1 MRNQPMTLRPSRSQ
15 RGVSLVEL
23 MIAITLGLMVLA
35 TLATVF
41 ANSSRSRT
49 ELDRVSR
56 QIENGR
62 YAIEI
67 LGDDLRLAGFYG
79 ELSVNETT
87 APPATSLPDPCV
99 GVPTGPDVW
108 GVGPPAGVATF
119 GKWRQAMLFGVQAY
133 DNGNGIPGC
142 VPALDVKPGTDVVVV
157 RRASTCEAGVAGCA
171 AAVANRPY
179 IQVSKCSATPT
190 QETATLATLYVLAYG
205 TGNPPFALHTTNCVD
220 PAKVR
225 QYIVN
230 IYYISVNN
238 GQGQNIP
245 TLTRLE
251 FDGVQFTTV
260 PLVEGIEELNV
271 EWGIDNNLD
280 GAPDIYTADPTAYGT
295 FDAWRRVV
303 TAKITLLARNTE
315 PSNNYTD
322 QKTYTLGLDAANQP
336 ITKTYNDAYRRH
348 VYTSTVRLVNV
359 ADRRDVP

>member
-1 MRNQPMTLRPSRSQ
+1 MRNPQATLHSSRSQ

-35 TLATVF
+35 TLASVF

-62 YAIEI
+62 YAMEI
-67 LGDDLRLAGFYG
+67 LTDDLRLAGFYG
-79 ELSVNETT
+79 EFPVNATT
-87 APPATSLPDPCV
+87 QQAALPAALPDPCK
-99 GVPTGPDVW
+99 GVPNQAVW
-108 GVGPPAGVATF
+108 Q
-119 GKWRQAMLFGVQAY
+119 QAMLVSVQAY

-142 VPALDVKPGTDVVVV
+142 VPGLDLKPGTDVVVV
-157 RRASTCEAGVAGCA
+157 RRVSTCEAGVAGCA
-171 AAVANRPY
+171 VAVPNRPY
-179 IQVSKCSATPT
+179 IQVSKCSAPPL
-190 QETATLATLYVLAYG
+190 QETATLASLYVLDYG
-205 TGNPPFALHTTNCVD
+205 TGNPPFKLHAHNCVD
-220 PAKVR
+220 PAPMR

-238 GQGQNIP
+238 GQGQAIP

-251 FDGVQFTTV
+251 FDGVQFAIV

-271 EWGIDNNLD
+271 EWGIDNNND
-280 GAPDIYTADPTAYGT
+280 GAPDIYTADPSAYSYGGCT
-295 FDAWRRVV
+295 TCSAPENWTRVV

-315 PSNNYTD
+315 ASNNYTD
-322 QKTYTLGLDAANQP
+322 QKTYTLGNDAANIP